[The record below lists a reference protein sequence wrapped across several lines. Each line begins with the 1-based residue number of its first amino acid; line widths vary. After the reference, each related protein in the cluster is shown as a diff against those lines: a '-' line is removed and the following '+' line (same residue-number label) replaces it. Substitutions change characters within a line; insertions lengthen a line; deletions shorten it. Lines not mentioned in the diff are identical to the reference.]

1 MGCFNYTMEL
11 AKSREGPFIKIEAA
25 FDTGAYYSYL
35 PKSIVDSLGIEA
47 SGRRRL
53 GLADGTLI
61 ERNIGDAWVRI
72 NDEVHATVCVLG
84 DEDADALLGAVTLE
98 EFSLS
103 ADPVNERLVPMEKLP
118 MLWLSGSKGVGI

>member
-1 MGCFNYTMEL
+1 MVN
-11 AKSREGPFIKIEAA
+11 A
-25 FDTGAYYSYL
+25 
-35 PKSIVDSLGIEA
+35 LGIEV

-72 NDEVHATVCVLG
+72 NGEVHSIVCVLG
-84 DEDADALLGAVTLE
+84 DEDADALLGSVTLE
-98 EFSLS
+98 EFSLA

-118 MLWLSGSKGVGI
+118 ML